1 MDRERLSTLLLGRIH
16 SSVHRVEPMGSG
28 VGGGVHRVVLS
39 DGALLVAKA
48 SAGAARAIDL
58 RVEARMLDLLR
69 ERGLPTPTVVAAEA
83 DLLVMEHV
91 ETDGSRG
98 RGVEEHAAALLA
110 SLHANLS
117 PDGRYGLGEANAIG
131 SLPQANAWMDD
142 WAGFFGERRLAPML
156 ESARG
161 VGAIND
167 SLAARVESL
176 MARLGE
182 LVPPRPP
189 ASLIHGDVW
198 SGNVLTRG
206 GRVAAFIDPAPY
218 HAHAEVEL
226 AFITLFSTFGRAFFD
241 RYAGRVGIEM
251 FDSREF
257 ERSRRDLY
265 NLYPLLVHCTLFGA
279 GYAGQVDA
287 NLSRLGF

>member
-1 MDRERLSTLLLGRIH
+1 MDRRRLSTLLAGQVDSPVL
-16 SSVHRVEPMGSG
+16 RVEPMGSG
-28 VGGGVHRVVLS
+28 VGGGVHRIVLA
-39 DGALLVAKA
+39 DGSLLIAKA

-69 ERGLPTPTVVAAEA
+69 ERGLPTPSVVAAGS
-83 DLLVMEHV
+83 DLLVMERV
-91 ETDGSRG
+91 DCDGSRG
-98 RGVEEHAAALLA
+98 RGVEAHAADLLA

-117 PDGRYGLGEANAIG
+117 PDGRYGLGEDNTIG
-131 SLPQANAWMDD
+131 SLPQPNGWMDD
-142 WAGFFGERRLAPML
+142 WAAFFGERRLTPML
-156 ESARG
+156 ESARR
-161 VGAIND
+161 VGAVGG

-182 LVPPRPP
+182 LVPLRPP

-198 SGNVLTRG
+198 SGNVLTRE

-218 HAHAEVEL
+218 HAPAEMEL
-226 AFITLFSTFGRAFFD
+226 AFIRLFSTFGRAFFD
-241 RYAGRVGIEM
+241 RYAERVGVEV
-251 FDSREF
+251 FDPSGF
-257 ERSRRDLY
+257 ERTRRDLY

-279 GYAGQVDA
+279 GYAGQVGE

>member
-1 MDRERLSTLLLGRIH
+1 MHRIGLADGSLLI
-16 SSVHRVEPMGSG
+16 
-28 VGGGVHRVVLS
+28 
-39 DGALLVAKA
+39 AKA

-58 RVEARMLDLLR
+58 RVEGRMLGLLR
-69 ERGLPTPTVVAAEA
+69 ASGLPTPAVVAAEH

-91 ETDGSRG
+91 KTDASRG
-98 RGVEEHAAALLA
+98 RGVEEHAGDLLA

-117 PDGRYGLGEANAIG
+117 PDGRFGLGGDNAIG
-131 SLPQANAWMDD
+131 SLPQPNGWMGD

-182 LVPPRPP
+182 LVPSRPP

-198 SGNVLTRG
+198 GGNVLACE
-206 GRVAAFIDPAPY
+206 GRIAAFIDPAPY
-218 HAHAEVEL
+218 FAHAEVEL

-241 RYAGRVGIEM
+241 RYAERVGVEM
-251 FDSREF
+251 FDPREF

-279 GYAGQVDA
+279 GYAGQVA
-287 NLSRLGF
+287 ASLARLGF